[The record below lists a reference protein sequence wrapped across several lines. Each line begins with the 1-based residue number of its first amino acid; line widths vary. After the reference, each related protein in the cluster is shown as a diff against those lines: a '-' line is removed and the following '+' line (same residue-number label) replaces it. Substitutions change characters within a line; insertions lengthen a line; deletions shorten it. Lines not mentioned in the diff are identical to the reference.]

1 MGEKIYK
8 TMGNVGALNIAVGII
23 MIVIGLSTGIITI
36 VSGAYLL
43 KKKSDI
49 TF

>member
-8 TMGNVGALNIAVGII
+8 TMGFVGAWNVAIGITT
-23 MIVIGLSTGIITI
+23 IVIGLITGIIAI
-36 VSGAYLL
+36 VSGAYLI